1 MNRLTHDPRP
11 LHARVARIFYHD
23 GYGFLETPDGQDVY
37 FHENSVLDGF
47 GKLEVGNKVVYSVE
61 MGDKGPQA
69 SSLHRG

>member
-11 LHARVARIFYHD
+11 LRARVARIFYQD
-23 GYGFLETPDGQDVY
+23 GYGFLETADGRDVY

-47 GKLEVGNKVVYSVE
+47 DKLEVGNKVVYSEE
-61 MGDKGPQA
+61 MGAKGPQA